1 MVNSKATIMEEYEKN
16 RSRTFRQSV
25 VLVMEI
31 GSSPAASLFNPATAE
46 SFFGS
51 ASAESIISAGQSSS
65 GTSDQQ
71 SAALIITAQK
81 REINRIR
88 GYKLELS
95 PADLQKLSK
104 LKVKIQEIEAKAAA
118 GTVRADELDDRLEF
132 LDDADRI
139 VGKPIVDIEV
149 DDTLAEYNALK
160 VALLEP
166 KLDRATAK
174 HVAFLERVKD
184 AVGEQINNNPD
195 RHSLA
200 LKFQSIDGIID
211 RLKPLRSPADLSRAE
226 IKTYDDIVE
235 LINNHLDVKV
245 ELTAAETAKVAALES
260 SIAQF
265 QSILGPDLSQQPT
278 AQAVANAYVSLK
290 L

>member
-1 MVNSKATIMEEYEKN
+1 
-16 RSRTFRQSV
+16 
-25 VLVMEI
+25 MEI
-31 GSSPAASLFNPATAE
+31 SSSPAASLFSPATAE

-51 ASAESIISAGQSSS
+51 TSADSIISAGLSSS

-71 SAALIITAQK
+71 SAAAIIKSQK

-95 PADLQKLSK
+95 PADLQKLNK
-104 LKVKIQEIEAKAAA
+104 LQEKIQQIEAKAAT
-118 GTVRADELDDRLEF
+118 GTVREDELKDRLEF
-132 LDDADRI
+132 LDEADRVI
-139 VGKPIVDIEV
+139 GKPVVDIEV

-160 VALLEP
+160 LALLEP

-174 HVAFLERVKD
+174 HVAFLERFKNTVQ
-184 AVGEQINNNPD
+184 EQINNAPE

-200 LKFQSIDGIID
+200 LKFQSISGIINS
-211 RLKPLRSPADLSRAE
+211 LSPLRSPASLSKAE
-226 IKTYDDIVE
+226 SKTYDDIVE
-235 LINNHLDVKV
+235 LINDHVDVKV
-245 ELTAAETAKVAALES
+245 ELTAAETVKVAALES

-265 QSILGPDLSQQPT
+265 QSALGPDPSQQPT